1 MSEDEEDLFDDVSDV
16 SGTDVRELE
25 NFNIQYDKNK
35 FDMHIQNK
43 IEKLDER
50 MRYVNYKF
58 EDVRQS
64 FKRYSI
70 SIIYLATILTLT
82 EAFTNALNLESINN
96 PLLINF
102 IKFIPLI
109 LSSLIS
115 LLAALIKFN
124 KYEEKIE
131 EITRSTEKCIVTLAK
146 LKEVKEELY
155 FCRVNEKIKKVTDHY
170 RKTVYKEYLDSNT
183 SIERQLVDTDYAKY
197 MKKVATNDIKRNEIQ
212 IQKKKKLDLMKK
224 KPNKPT
230 TVSNTNQIELNI
242 SELEDGSCMKKYRG
256 CLIGCKR

>member
-1 MSEDEEDLFDDVSDV
+1 MSDDEEDDIFDNVSDV
-16 SGTDVRELE
+16 SGTDIRELE

-35 FDMHIQNK
+35 LDMHIQNK

-70 SIIYLATILTLT
+70 SIIYLATLLTLM
-82 EAFTNALNLESINN
+82 EAFTNAVNIENISI

-115 LLAALIKFN
+115 LLAAIIKFN

-155 FCRVNEKIKKVTDHY
+155 FCRVSEKIKKVTDHY

-197 MKKVATNDIKRNEIQ
+197 MKKVANNDIKRNEIQ
-212 IQKKKKLDLMKK
+212 ILKKKKLDLMKK
-224 KPNKPT
+224 NTSNST

-242 SELEDGSCMKKYRG
+242 SELEDGCVKKYRC
-256 CLIGCKR
+256 CLVGCKR